1 MNYYKK
7 NIDSIMKI
15 IKDAYNDDWQELS
28 TNLPDAIKLI
38 KEKGLD
44 KEVVFPE
51 VAHDDHP
58 ITDQQMKW
66 IQTHPD
72 LLAEPNG
79 TFLIKVLEMP
89 EELGTIP
96 SGLYGPAVGDG
107 PIMEE
112 DVVYEMRGDRK
123 GSSRKVNMPNRPA
136 RNICVIGRK
145 GIVAFTIYGTQ
156 ASEPSP
162 KEPFDSFA
170 NEEEKQ
176 KSIDFWSK
184 HALSVEA

>member
-7 NIDSIMKI
+7 NIDSIMEI
-15 IKDAYNDDWQELS
+15 LRDNYDYVSGEHL
-28 TNLPDAIKLI
+28 IKLI
-38 KEKGLD
+38 TKLGLD

-58 ITDQQMKW
+58 ITDQQMEW

-79 TFLIKVLEMP
+79 TFLIKVLTMP

-96 SGLYGPAVGDG
+96 SGLYGPAAGDG

-112 DVVYEMRGDRK
+112 DVVYEERGDRK

-156 ASEPSP
+156 SSEPSP

-170 NEEEKQ
+170 NEEERQ
-176 KSIDFWSK
+176 KSIDFWSR

>member
-58 ITDQQMKW
+58 ITDKQM
-66 IQTHPD
+66 
-72 LLAEPNG
+72 
-79 TFLIKVLEMP
+79 
-89 EELGTIP
+89 
-96 SGLYGPAVGDG
+96 
-107 PIMEE
+107 
-112 DVVYEMRGDRK
+112 
-123 GSSRKVNMPNRPA
+123 
-136 RNICVIGRK
+136 
-145 GIVAFTIYGTQ
+145 
-156 ASEPSP
+156 
-162 KEPFDSFA
+162 
-170 NEEEKQ
+170 
-176 KSIDFWSK
+176 
-184 HALSVEA
+184 

>member
-7 NIDSIMKI
+7 NIDSIMEI
-15 IKDAYNDDWQELS
+15 LRDVGEWNHGEHL
-28 TNLPDAIKLI
+28 IKLI
-38 KEKGLD
+38 TELGLD

-58 ITDQQMKW
+58 ITDEQMKW

-96 SGLYGPAVGDG
+96 SGLYGPAAGDD
-107 PIMEE
+107 PVKEE
-112 DVVYEMRGDRK
+112 DVFYKTRGDRK
-123 GSSRKVNMPNRPA
+123 IKSRKINMPNRPA
-136 RNICVIGRK
+136 RNICVIGIK
-145 GIVAFTIYGTQ
+145 GKVAFTIYGTQ

-162 KEPFDSFA
+162 KEPFDKFS

-176 KSIDFWSK
+176 KSIEFWSK

>member
-7 NIDSIMKI
+7 NIDSIMEI
-15 IKDAYNDDWQELS
+15 LEDWGDVIEVARIARIVKELD
-28 TNLPDAIKLI
+28 LH
-38 KEKGLD
+38 KEI
-44 KEVVFPE
+44 VFPE

-79 TFLIKVLEMP
+79 VFLIKVLTMP

-96 SGLYGPAVGDG
+96 SGLYGPAAGDD
-107 PIMEE
+107 PVKEE
-112 DVVYEMRGDRK
+112 DVVYESRNDRK
-123 GSSRKVNMPNRPA
+123 GRSRKINLPNRPA
-136 RNICVIGRK
+136 RNICVVGIK
-145 GIVAFTIYGTQ
+145 GKVAFTIYGTQ

-176 KSIDFWSK
+176 KSIDFWSR

>member
-7 NIDSIMKI
+7 NIDSIMEI
-15 IKDAYNDDWQELS
+15 LRDNYDYVSGEQL
-28 TNLPDAIKLI
+28 IKLI
-38 KEKGLD
+38 TKLGLD

-58 ITDQQMKW
+58 ITDQQMEW

-79 TFLIKVLEMP
+79 TFLIKVLTMP

-96 SGLYGPAVGDG
+96 SGLYGPVAGDD
-107 PIMEE
+107 PVKEE
-112 DVVYEMRGDRK
+112 DVVYFTRGDRK
-123 GSSRKVNMPNRPA
+123 DKSRKINLPNRPA

-156 ASEPSP
+156 SSEPSP

-170 NEEEKQ
+170 NEEERQ
-176 KSIDFWSK
+176 KSIDFWSR